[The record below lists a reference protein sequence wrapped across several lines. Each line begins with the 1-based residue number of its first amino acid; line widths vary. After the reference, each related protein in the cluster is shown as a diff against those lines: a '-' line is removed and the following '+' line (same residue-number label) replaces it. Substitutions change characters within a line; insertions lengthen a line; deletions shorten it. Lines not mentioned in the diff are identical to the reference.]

1 MKVLNTIDD
10 HLTRLE
16 LVCGDRVALVE
27 EPDGQN
33 GSGGELTYSRLV
45 ELVRAQAAGLDH
57 LGVGRGERVAIV
69 SRSSTRLLT
78 SFLAVIGTGRVLVP
92 IDVRMRG
99 HDLVDVIDN
108 SGATMLL
115 MDPEF
120 DSALFRGLT
129 EQHFVLGTG
138 TDAELYRFGVGAES
152 WGSDDDEAIAVIEHA
167 EGPTGRLELRS
178 LTHRDLRVDLAAFGW
193 QLDLS
198 DRDVYLHT
206 VPLCHSRSWGFLYA
220 LTAMGGRH
228 ICFGRVDGAEVLRR
242 IDACGVTLIDGAPA
256 PGMTMLGAAAS
267 WDGPLPGY
275 DGLRVVLT
283 GPPPPMIER
292 LEAECGWTCVQVS
305 GLAEPCPVQTRS
317 ERGTDE
323 IPLPTTGLA
332 VGG

>member
-16 LVCGDRVALVE
+16 LVYGDRVALVE

-45 ELVRAQAAGLDH
+45 ELVRAQTAGLDH

-99 HDLVDVIDN
+99 HDLVDVINN

-120 DSALFRGLT
+120 DSALFHGLT
-129 EQHFVLGTG
+129 ERHFVLGTG
-138 TDAELYRFGVGAES
+138 TDADLYRFGVDAAQWE
-152 WGSDDDEAIAVIEHA
+152 SDDDAIAVIEYPKGA
-167 EGPTGRLELRS
+167 VARPEPLA
-178 LTHRDLRVDLAAFGW
+178 LTHRDLRADLAAYGW
-193 QLDLS
+193 QLELS
-198 DRDVYLHT
+198 ERDVYLHT
-206 VPLCHSRSWGFLYA
+206 VPLCHSRAWGLVYG

-228 ICFGRVDGAEVLRR
+228 VAFGKIDGAEIMRQ

-256 PGMTMLGAAAS
+256 VGMTMLGEAAS
-267 WDGPLPGY
+267 WEGPVPGH
-275 DGLRVVLT
+275 DRLRVVLT
-283 GPPPPMIER
+283 GPPPPTIER
-292 LEAECGWTCVQVS
+292 LQAECGWTCVQVS